1 MNEGIK
7 TARAHTVTLNER
19 HSAHLTGI
27 TEVESFDE
35 NTIYLK
41 TTAGLLSIS
50 GEELNIIKL
59 ATDIGEMD
67 IKGVFYGLNYSD
79 ENTENKKSGS
89 ALSRLFGR

>member
-1 MNEGIK
+1 MNEGTK
-7 TARAHTVTLNER
+7 VRSHTVTLNER
-19 HSAHLTGI
+19 RLAHLTGI
-27 TEVESFDE
+27 VEVESFDE

-50 GEELNIIKL
+50 GEELSIIKL

-67 IKGVFYGLNYSD
+67 IKGVVYGLNYS
-79 ENTENKKSGS
+79 EESIENKKSTS